1 LTASSADILQ
11 SIESERA
18 ALRAFIVLLE
28 REQQILLTP
37 DIDPLLGLAGEK
49 TRMAETLSASATQRR
64 QQFPAEPAAI
74 EPWLK
79 KNAPGT
85 IGAWHDLLNLAAHAS
100 RLNRSNGELIQVR
113 WRYNQQALHA
123 LIGASQQ
130 AAGLYGPNGQPS
142 LVGSG
147 RTLGSG

>member
-1 LTASSADILQ
+1 MTASPAEILQ
-11 SIESERA
+11 YIKAERD

-28 REQQILLTP
+28 REQKILLAP
-37 DIDPLLGLAGEK
+37 DTDPLLELTGEK
-49 TRMAETLSASATQRR
+49 TRMAETLSTCARQR
-64 QQFPAEPAAI
+64 QQHFPAEPPAI
-74 EPWLK
+74 KPWLE
-79 KNAPGT
+79 KNAPSA
-85 IGAWHDLLNLAAHAS
+85 IDAWHDLLRLAAHAS
-100 RLNRSNGELIQVR
+100 QLNQSNGELIQIR

-142 LVGSG
+142 MVGSG